1 MDVTETDPCDL
12 IDHSHVPDFEV
23 RLAVKITLTVLYA
36 FILLAGVL
44 GNSLTIKTSKV
55 LRDKGYLQKGVTD
68 HMISLACS
76 DLLVLLLGM
85 PVELYSVIWF
95 PLSSNYG
102 NITCKIYCFLFEAC
116 SYATIFHVATL
127 SFERFVAICYPFR
140 FKVIS
145 GSRVVKLMIGF
156 AWITSLCVALP
167 LIFAMGAEYP
177 LNPSE
182 GHKRHRICN
191 QTALHTP
198 RQNATLCTN
207 LSNRWVVFQSSM
219 FSSFIIYILVL
230 CSVAFMC
237 RKMML
242 TIMATQKGTVVV
254 RGKNKTS
261 MASEMTKSSS
271 PEAQTARKQ
280 TIVFLGLIVGTL
292 ALCWMP
298 NQVLRIMAASTPKY
312 EWSVK
317 YFHIY
322 MTLLPVADTFFYLS
336 SVVNP
341 LLYNI
346 SSKQF
351 RAVFLQVLRCHL
363 TIEHV
368 NKERLLRAQ
377 QISAKNNASSK
388 RPLILMSI
396 RGSLSGRKT
405 KEKTFNNFQAAGASD
420 MPLSSQEASW
430 TEKEMKVESSGSKTS
445 RPNGLCESEI

>member
-1 MDVTETDPCDL
+1 MAETDTCDLL

-23 RLAVKITLTVLYA
+23 RLAVKIALTVFYA

-44 GNSLTIKTSKV
+44 GNSVTIRTTKV

-95 PLSSNYG
+95 PFSSNYG
-102 NITCKIYCFLFEAC
+102 SITCKIYSFLFETC

-145 GSRVVKLMIGF
+145 GSRAVKLMIGF
-156 AWITSLCVALP
+156 AWITSICVALP

-177 LNPSE
+177 LNPTE
-182 GHKRHRICN
+182 GHKRHFICN
-191 QTALHTP
+191 RTAPYAP
-198 RQNATLCTN
+198 RQNVTLCTN
-207 LSNRWVVFQSSM
+207 LSNRWVVFQSSI
-219 FSSFIIYILVL
+219 FSGFIVYILVL
-230 CSVAFMC
+230 GSVAFMC
-237 RKMML
+237 RKMMI
-242 TIMATQKGTVVV
+242 TIMATKKGTVVV
-254 RGKNKTS
+254 RGQHETN

-271 PEAQTARKQ
+271 PEAKTARKQ

-292 ALCWMP
+292 ALCWLP

-351 RAVFLQVLRCHL
+351 RAVFMQVLRCHL

-368 NKERLLRAQ
+368 NKERLLRAH
-377 QISAKNNASSK
+377 QISAKNSTSSK

-396 RGSLSGRKT
+396 RRSLSGRKT
-405 KEKTFNNFQAAGASD
+405 KEKTFSTFQTASACNI
-420 MPLSSQEASW
+420 PLSSQEAS
-430 TEKEMKVESSGSKTS
+430 EAEREMKVQRSGSKTS
-445 RPNGLCESEI
+445 TQNGLCESEI